1 MGKNDVCPPV
11 FCCFCFLTWSNV
23 YQNRK
28 PCFSLCTPIYLGLDV
43 LTGSLLYFVSL
54 DIFPLVNRAGSFVL
68 IPMVSLQQ
76 GFILTVLPQGSVGQ
90 PDCYIIWFCATET
103 LLFPAWISTYV
114 VMAPLPFLSANT
126 PSRWLAL
133 PSTLL
138 FRFDFCGL
146 HLAFAMFPSGLW
158 KNGMCI
164 CGEKRKVWKYLKLI
178 ITVIVIRG
186 QNVKY
191 MILHKEEKL
200 W

>member
-28 PCFSLCTPIYLGLDV
+28 PCFSLRTPIYLGLDV

-158 KNGMCI
+158 KRMECAYVGKK
-164 CGEKRKVWKYLKLI
+164 EKSGNTW
-178 ITVIVIRG
+178 
-186 QNVKY
+186 N
-191 MILHKEEKL
+191 
-200 W
+200 